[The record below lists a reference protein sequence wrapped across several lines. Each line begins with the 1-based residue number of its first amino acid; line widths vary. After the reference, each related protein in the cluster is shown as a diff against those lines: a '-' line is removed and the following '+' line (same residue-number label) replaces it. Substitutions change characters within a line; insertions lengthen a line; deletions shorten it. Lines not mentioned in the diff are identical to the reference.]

1 MVRGAGPVVR
11 DAKKAATRRALV
23 EHAVALFDEFGFEK
37 TTVDDIVAA
46 AGCSQRTF
54 FRHFAAKEDVVFEGL
69 PERLAELTALLA
81 DVPAGGSGWA
91 AVRDNMRMLTREY
104 TDEDPEL
111 TAVRI
116 RLWMTEPLIYARWT
130 EISLVWERELTR
142 FLVSRRQGGSA
153 TGSATDDPATGS
165 ATDDPATGSATDDPA
180 TGSATDDSATGSA
193 TDDSAPD
200 DSAPDDPATRDD
212 DTTGFDL
219 DAEVASAAVVAALRA
234 AWRGEVLHGGRFDEL
249 VQRALGLLERG
260 LADL

>member
-153 TGSATDDPATGS
+153 TDE
-165 ATDDPATGSATDDPA
+165 
-180 TGSATDDSATGSA
+180 SATG
-193 TDDSAPD
+193 SAPD
-200 DSAPDDPATRDD
+200 DSATGDPTTDPATRDDDPTTDDPATRDD

>member
-1 MVRGAGPVVR
+1 MARGAGPVVR

-23 EHAVALFDEFGFEK
+23 EHAVALFEEFGFEK

-54 FRHFAAKEDVVFEGL
+54 FRHFAAKEDVVFEGI

-81 DVPAGGSGWA
+81 DVPVDESGWT
-91 AVRDNMRMLTREY
+91 AVRDSMRLLTRRY

-116 RLWMTEPLIYARWT
+116 RLWMTEPLLYARWT
-130 EISLVWERELTR
+130 EISLTWERELTR
-142 FLVSRRQGGSA
+142 FLVNRRTSGEAATAEETGEATGAATGEATGEATGGSA
-153 TGSATDDPATGS
+153 GDRPDPDAV
-165 ATDDPATGSATDDPA
+165 
-180 TGSATDDSATGSA
+180 
-193 TDDSAPD
+193 
-200 DSAPDDPATRDD
+200 
-212 DTTGFDL
+212 FDL
-219 DAEVASAAVVAALRA
+219 EAEVAAAAVIAALRA
-234 AWRGEVLHGGRFDEL
+234 AWRGEVLHGGAFDEL

>member
-1 MVRGAGPVVR
+1 MARGAGPVVR

-23 EHAVALFDEFGFEK
+23 EHAVALFEEFGFEK

-54 FRHFAAKEDVVFEGL
+54 FRHFAAKEDVVFEGI

-81 DVPAGGSGWA
+81 DVPVDESGWT
-91 AVRDNMRMLTREY
+91 AVRDSMRLLTRRY

-116 RLWMTEPLIYARWT
+116 RLWMTEPLLYARWT
-130 EISLVWERELTR
+130 EISLTWERELTR
-142 FLVSRRQGGSA
+142 FLVNRRTSGEAATAEETGEA
-153 TGSATDDPATGS
+153 TGEATGGG
-165 ATDDPATGSATDDPA
+165 AGDRPDPEAV
-180 TGSATDDSATGSA
+180 
-193 TDDSAPD
+193 
-200 DSAPDDPATRDD
+200 
-212 DTTGFDL
+212 FDL
-219 DAEVASAAVVAALRA
+219 EAEVAAAAVIAALRA
-234 AWRGEVLHGGRFDEL
+234 AWRGEVLHGGAFDEL

>member
-1 MVRGAGPVVR
+1 MARGAGPVVR

-54 FRHFAAKEDVVFEGL
+54 FRHFAAKEDVAFEGL
-69 PERLAELTALLA
+69 PERLTELTELLES
-81 DVPAGGSGWA
+81 VPAGESGWA
-91 AVRDNMRMLTREY
+91 AVRDNMRLLTREY

-130 EISLVWERELTR
+130 EISLIWERELTR
-142 FLVSRRQGGSA
+142 FLVSRRRG
-153 TGSATDDPATGS
+153 TGSSGEDAPGGDPITRDPATG
-165 ATDDPATGSATDDPA
+165 
-180 TGSATDDSATGSA
+180 
-193 TDDSAPD
+193 
-200 DSAPDDPATRDD
+200 
-212 DTTGFDL
+212 FDH
-219 DAEVASAAVVAALRA
+219 DAEVAAAAVVAALRA

-249 VQRALGLLERG
+249 VQQALGLLERG

>member
-1 MVRGAGPVVR
+1 MARGAGPVVR

-23 EHAVALFDEFGFEK
+23 EHAVALFVEFGFEK

-54 FRHFAAKEDVVFEGL
+54 FRHFAAKEDVVFEGI

-81 DVPAGGSGWA
+81 DVPPDGSGWT
-91 AVRDNMRMLTREY
+91 AVRDNMRLLTQRY

-116 RLWMTEPLIYARWT
+116 RLWMTEPLLYARWT
-130 EISLVWERELTR
+130 EISLTWERELTR
-142 FLVSRRQGGSA
+142 FLVSRRTTRSPSVEPTTGTSA
-153 TGSATDDPATGS
+153 TATSATDSPAIGTS
-165 ATDDPATGSATDDPA
+165 ATPSTGTDTEPE
-180 TGSATDDSATGSA
+180 
-193 TDDSAPD
+193 
-200 DSAPDDPATRDD
+200 
-212 DTTGFDL
+212 FDL

-260 LADL
+260 LAEL